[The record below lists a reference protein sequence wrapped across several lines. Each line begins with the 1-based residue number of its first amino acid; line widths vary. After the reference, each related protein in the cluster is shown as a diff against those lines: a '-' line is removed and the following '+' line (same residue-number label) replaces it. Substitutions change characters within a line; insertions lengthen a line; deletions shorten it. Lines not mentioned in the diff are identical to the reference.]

1 MLSAMRHST
10 KLLTPAEA
18 LYRAIRPIQSQNRW
32 ISYRRERTESYGRQ
46 QQEVFRPPPRPQKPQ
61 LDPQMAKRLQSFTLN
76 ENIKTPMVQVRQE
89 NGRLEVPERL
99 TDILRGI
106 DFTTHV
112 VRQLAP
118 QGPVEGVPIVEVA
131 SIGSLLDSLELK
143 ENQLK
148 ALEKQRRT
156 EKPKQLELNWAISEN
171 DFAMKLKQLEQFL
184 DKGRKV
190 EIILANKKRQR
201 RATPDEAQNV
211 VKVIRERVTEIG
223 ARELKMEG
231 NILGQAVMTIQK
243 KS

>member
-1 MLSAMRHST
+1 
-10 KLLTPAEA
+10 
-18 LYRAIRPIQSQNRW
+18 
-32 ISYRRERTESYGRQ
+32 
-46 QQEVFRPPPRPQKPQ
+46 
-61 LDPQMAKRLQSFTLN
+61 
-76 ENIKTPMVQVRQE
+76 
-89 NGRLEVPERL
+89 
-99 TDILRGI
+99 
-106 DFTTHV
+106 
-112 VRQLAP
+112 
-118 QGPVEGVPIVEVA
+118 
-131 SIGSLLDSLELK
+131 
-143 ENQLK
+143 LK